1 MRKAGIT
8 GARYFIPPYEHY
20 NSTVSSWARQMGLQ
34 VVNYTPGTATNGDYT
49 LPSMKNYYSCETIFN
64 KIWECEKNDPDGLG
78 GHIMLIHLGTED
90 GRTDKFYNHLP
101 ELIEQLKA
109 KGYTFTPLRPE

>member
-1 MRKAGIT
+1 MKQ
-8 GARYFIPPYEHY
+8 YFA
-20 NSTVSSWARQMGLQ
+20 SSKTLNQFPCFLLCIL
-34 VVNYTPGTATNGDYT
+34 TEFKYT